1 MEKEEL
7 VGLIE
12 ALLFAS
18 GKMVNIKVLCDVTGC
33 EKGDVLEAL
42 NTLKQ
47 KYSNL
52 IKLNQ
57 KSLEKIT
64 SQRKEINKLLHH
76 VKL

>member
-12 ALLFAS
+12 ALLFAI

-33 EKGDVLEAL
+33 EKEDVIEAL

-47 KYSNL
+47 NL
-52 IKLNQ
+52 I
-57 KSLEKIT
+57 
-64 SQRKEINKLLHH
+64 
-76 VKL
+76 

>member
-33 EKGDVLEAL
+33 EKGDV
-42 NTLKQ
+42 
-47 KYSNL
+47 
-52 IKLNQ
+52 
-57 KSLEKIT
+57 
-64 SQRKEINKLLHH
+64 
-76 VKL
+76 

>member
-33 EKGDVLEAL
+33 EKEEVLEAL
-42 NTLKQ
+42 STLKQ
-47 KYSNL
+47 NL
-52 IKLNQ
+52 IDTW
-57 KSLEKIT
+57 KILYIYLYNA
-64 SQRKEINKLLHH
+64 R
-76 VKL
+76 